1 MKKPEVIEALG
12 ALAQET
18 RLDIFRMLVQ
28 AGADGIPAGRIGERL
43 DLPAPTLS
51 FHLAQLRHAGL
62 IVPRRDGRSIIYA
75 ADFAAMNGLM
85 GFLTEN
91 CCRGDPAACGVP
103 ICEPGRATIR
113 TARRVRQ

>member
-1 MKKPEVIEALG
+1 MKKPDVIAALG

-28 AGADGIPAGRIGERL
+28 AGADGLPAGRIGERL
-43 DLPAPTLS
+43 DLPPPTLS
-51 FHLAQLRHAGL
+51 FHLTQLRHAGL

-75 ADFAAMNGLM
+75 ADFEAMNGLM

-91 CCRGDPAACGVP
+91 CCRGDDAACGVP
-103 ICEPGRATIR
+103 ICEPARATLK
-113 TARRVRQ
+113 TVRRVRQ